1 MEGLPVLGSFRK
13 KPFQKS
19 KVGVTGDNLFQSCE
33 TVQEI
38 LLFNSKLS
46 VLVNVG
52 SVCQSHST
60 KTDEMLEIC
69 EESDTFN

>member
-38 LLFNSKLS
+38 FLFNSKLS
-46 VLVNVG
+46 ILVNIG
-52 SVCQSHST
+52 SVCRSQNRQ
-60 KTDEMLEIC
+60 DIRNL
-69 EESDTFN
+69 